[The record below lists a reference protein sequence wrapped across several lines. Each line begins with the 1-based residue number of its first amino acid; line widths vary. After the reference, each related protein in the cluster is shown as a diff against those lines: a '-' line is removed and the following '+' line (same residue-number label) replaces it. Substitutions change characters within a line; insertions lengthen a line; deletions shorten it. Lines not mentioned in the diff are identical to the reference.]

1 MLLSQLKSYSVKF
14 KIISI
19 VLTFSFQSLGKNLR
33 GNLNWLFGLNMSQ
46 ERSRDIMYTYV
57 QLRTLHNIPHTVQC
71 SNNTE
76 NIAPSSWC
84 WVLNNMGDNAVN
96 RDWVTGSE
104 SMGPRAAASTRTLLE
119 IHKLESFLTTESE
132 TPDWKKSDDRVLMR
146 PCR

>member
-1 MLLSQLKSYSVKF
+1 MLLSQLKKYSVKF

-57 QLRTLHNIPHTVQC
+57 QLWTFHNIPHTVQC

-76 NIAPSSWC
+76 NIAPSLWC
-84 WVLNNMGDNAVN
+84 
-96 RDWVTGSE
+96 
-104 SMGPRAAASTRTLLE
+104 
-119 IHKLESFLTTESE
+119 
-132 TPDWKKSDDRVLMR
+132 
-146 PCR
+146 